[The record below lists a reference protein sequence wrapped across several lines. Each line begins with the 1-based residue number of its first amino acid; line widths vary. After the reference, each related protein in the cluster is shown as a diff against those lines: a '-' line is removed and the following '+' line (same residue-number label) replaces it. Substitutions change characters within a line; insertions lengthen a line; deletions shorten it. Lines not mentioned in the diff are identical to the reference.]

1 MITLLLHVLRLLPFL
16 FGGHRQLAVEN
27 LALRQQLAVYKRTT
41 ARPKLRTTDRLFW
54 IWLARVWAGVEAAS
68 RDRYRRHRPAVAAA
82 PLPRVLEQALWPLDR
97 RSPGRPCRDQ
107 DSDHPNGHREPPLGR
122 PTNPWRASE
131 ARYRRRRAHRLPADA
146 EAASPAVSDVADV
159 PRQPCRRLGR
169 PRLLHGS
176 HRALARPLRSRRAR
190 SPSPARRPLQRDRT
204 PYCPLDRPADRGR
217 LPGRLRAVL
226 PPPRSRL
233 GLRARVP
240 ATREGHGH
248 RRSSDGASLPMA
260 EPLRGAAYRLHPA
273 RMSESR
279 PCPRRTTPAPHPGS
293 LLRVLPPGASSPF
306 ARQGRAPRPANSAA
320 GTRQGHPDSRS
331 RWPPP
336 SLRPTGRL
344 IQPNRFATIGPVLPS
359 GCSPPPPNALRRSVV
374 ARRTCWPPLLSTVS

>member
-1 MITLLLHVLRLLPFL
+1 MITLLLHVLRVLPFL

-41 ARPKLRTTDRLFW
+41 PRPKLRTTDRLFW
-54 IWLARVWAGVEAAS
+54 IGLARVGAGWRQPLVIVTADTVLRWS
-68 RDRYRRHRPAVAAA
+68 AA

-97 RSPGRPCRDQ
+97 RSPGRPRRDQ
-107 DSDHPNGHREPPLGR
+107 DFDHPHGHRKPPLGR
-122 PTNPWRASE
+122 PTNPWRAPE
-131 ARYRRRRAHRLPADA
+131 ARYRRRRANRLPADA

-159 PRQPCRRLGR
+159 PRQPCPRLGR
-169 PRLLHGS
+169 PRFLHGS

-204 PYCPLDRPADRGR
+204 PYCPLDRPANRGH

-279 PCPRRTTPAPHPGS
+279 PRPRRTTPAPYPSS
-293 LLRVLPPGASSPF
+293 LLRVLPPGSNSSL
-306 ARQGRAPRPANSAA
+306 ARQGHTRRTASRAAEGRHD
-320 GTRQGHPDSRS
+320 HPDSRS
-331 RWPPP
+331 RWPAS
-336 SLRPTGRL
+336 SLRPPGGVAQHRL
-344 IQPNRFATIGPVLPS
+344 VFTAT
-359 GCSPPPPNALRRSVV
+359 NAR
-374 ARRTCWPPLLSTVS
+374 PPLLSSFSPSVGC